1 MAREEIA
8 ELARN
13 SDISIGQLIAAPLK
27 AAADAQ
33 LDLAKSTVEFIQTVG
48 LEQDEAGMDKVRNL
62 HFNLSAMGKDGA
74 EKNLQI
80 QAPLLAI
87 VPIPNLAV
95 EEVDIGFQMEVT
107 SARKDSGDSS
117 EVEGQGVQICGQVSS
132 QAANTRATNQSAK
145 YQIQVKARKQENP
158 EGLSRIL
165 DLMAQAVQGL

>member
-1 MAREEIA
+1 MENFFSF
-8 ELARN
+8 LLK
-13 SDISIGQLIAAPLK
+13 ISFYLVQGGFSPY
-27 AAADAQ
+27 
-33 LDLAKSTVEFIQTVG
+33 
-48 LEQDEAGMDKVRNL
+48 
-62 HFNLSAMGKDGA
+62 
-74 EKNLQI
+74 
-80 QAPLLAI
+80 APLLAI

-132 QAANTRATNQSAK
+132 QAANTRETNQSAK